1 MGVSILYI
9 LSMIFLISTFM
20 IYKKSE
26 NKLNFIKW
34 LIVGLASIYGYN
46 ILIGMIFGLL
56 NITLYIWLLSI
67 INILVGCIF
76 IIKPIKNRKIQ
87 KYTVSKLDIA
97 GITAVLILF
106 GVMFVKDL
114 YITDGDITHY
124 AVDSAIH
131 YRAAKHY
138 SDNLKIFINVE
149 DKSFFNFN
157 VMQTGAYI
165 NDGIF
170 MNVIHNITNI
180 DYAYLYQLF
189 ESITLFMCGLT
200 FYAFFMDKIKTK
212 RGLISSLFL
221 LGLYLY
227 GYPYNSWIFGF
238 SYLSVGIM
246 ATTLLLSLV
255 EFVYSED
262 KINKKLSYS
271 LIVICGMCLT
281 FSYCLFVPAVFS
293 AICIYCFLKDILNK
307 DEKKY
312 LKFFGK
318 NTLIITI
325 LLLIVTAF
333 GIGYLFI
340 PTFFIKGQTNLISAL
355 KIDGAIYSEKYVNFI
370 AYLPFAA
377 MYFVEIIKRIKL
389 KSLRYQDV
397 FSIFVVGFT
406 ALLYIGMMSGHM
418 AKYYMLKMYFIL
430 WTAVFAA
437 IIDIVNEN
445 IDKKI
450 FRLDGALLFLLFVV
464 LLVKRV
470 SAEMIFR
477 IYIMLVLF
485 LFTVLPEIINNID
498 LSGFKKLPKFLCKKF
513 EIKRIRVAPYV
524 YVILWGIFVC
534 SWAWIKA
541 GHILGEVEKH
551 SLPNLVGM
559 YYIENCEHR
568 KQIDLEQN
576 FNANE
581 LKLAR
586 YAKENLKDMNV
597 ENTELITMDYY
608 PRVWAVAVLEYKSD
622 TGIPYEKVI
631 QDTTIYTVEDALKDP
646 DKKYIVKL
654 VSKHQDRLEAYNKLM
669 EEVRNNKQIEILYE
683 NDNGFVAKINH

>member
-1 MGVSILYI
+1 MGASILYI
-9 LSMIFLISTFM
+9 LSMIFLISGFM
-20 IYKKSE
+20 IYKKSD

-34 LIVGLASIYGYN
+34 LIVGIASIYGYN
-46 ILIGMIFGLL
+46 VLIGMISGLL

-76 IIKPIKNRKIQ
+76 IIKPIKNREIQ
-87 KYTVSKLDIA
+87 KYTVSKLDIV
-97 GITAVLILF
+97 GIIIVLILF

-212 RGLISSLFL
+212 RGLISSLVL

-318 NTLIITI
+318 NTIIITV

-498 LSGFKKLPKFLCKKF
+498 LSGFKKIPKFLCKKF
-513 EIKRIRVAPYV
+513 EIKRIKVAPYV
-524 YVILWGIFVC
+524 YVVLWGIFVC
-534 SWAWIKA
+534 SWVWIKA

-654 VSKHQDRLEAYNKLM
+654 VSKHQDRLEAYNELM
-669 EEVRNNKQIEILYE
+669 KEVRNNKQIEILYE

>member
-307 DEKKY
+307 DENKY
-312 LKFFGK
+312 LKLFGK

-333 GIGYLFI
+333 GIWNRIF
-340 PTFFIKGQTNLISAL
+340 
-355 KIDGAIYSEKYVNFI
+355 IYSNIFYKGADKFNF
-370 AYLPFAA
+370 
-377 MYFVEIIKRIKL
+377 
-389 KSLRYQDV
+389 
-397 FSIFVVGFT
+397 
-406 ALLYIGMMSGHM
+406 
-418 AKYYMLKMYFIL
+418 
-430 WTAVFAA
+430 
-437 IIDIVNEN
+437 
-445 IDKKI
+445 
-450 FRLDGALLFLLFVV
+450 
-464 LLVKRV
+464 
-470 SAEMIFR
+470 
-477 IYIMLVLF
+477 
-485 LFTVLPEIINNID
+485 
-498 LSGFKKLPKFLCKKF
+498 
-513 EIKRIRVAPYV
+513 
-524 YVILWGIFVC
+524 C
-534 SWAWIKA
+534 S
-541 GHILGEVEKH
+541 
-551 SLPNLVGM
+551 
-559 YYIENCEHR
+559 
-568 KQIDLEQN
+568 
-576 FNANE
+576 
-581 LKLAR
+581 
-586 YAKENLKDMNV
+586 
-597 ENTELITMDYY
+597 
-608 PRVWAVAVLEYKSD
+608 
-622 TGIPYEKVI
+622 
-631 QDTTIYTVEDALKDP
+631 
-646 DKKYIVKL
+646 
-654 VSKHQDRLEAYNKLM
+654 
-669 EEVRNNKQIEILYE
+669 
-683 NDNGFVAKINH
+683 

>member
-1 MGVSILYI
+1 MLISILYI
-9 LSMIFLISTFM
+9 FSLIFLISSFM
-20 IYKKSE
+20 IHKKSD

-34 LIVGLASIYGYN
+34 IIISLASIYGYN
-46 ILIGMIFGLL
+46 IFIGMILGLL
-56 NITLYIWLLSI
+56 NITLHIWLLSL
-67 INILVGCIF
+67 INVFFGSIL
-76 IIKPIKNRKIQ
+76 IIKTIKSKEIQ
-87 KYTVSKLDIA
+87 KYTISKLDIV
-97 GITAVLILF
+97 GFISILIIF
-106 GVMFVKDL
+106 GVMFIKDL
-114 YITDGDITHY
+114 YITNGDVTHF

-138 SDNLKIFINVE
+138 SDYLKIFINVE

-170 MNVIHNITNI
+170 MNVFHDLTRL
-180 DYAYLYQLF
+180 DYPFLYQIF
-189 ESITLFMCGLT
+189 ETITLFISGFV
-200 FYAFFMDKIKTK
+200 FYAFIVDKIKTK
-212 RGLISSLFL
+212 RGLVTSLILF
-221 LGLYLY
+221 GLYIY

-246 ATTLLLSLV
+246 CTTLLLSLV
-255 EFVYSED
+255 ELIYSDD
-262 KINKKLSYS
+262 KIKKGISYT
-271 LIVICGMCLT
+271 LVVLAGMGLT

-293 AICIYCFLKDILNK
+293 AICIYCFLKDIINK

-312 LKFFGK
+312 LKIFGT

-377 MYFVEIIKRIKL
+377 MYFVDVIKRIKN
-389 KSLRYQDV
+389 KSLRFQDV
-397 FSIFVVGFT
+397 FSVFVVGFT

-450 FRLDGALLFLLFVV
+450 FRLDGILLFLLFVV

-470 SAEMIFR
+470 SSEMIFKT
-477 IYIMLVLF
+477 YIMLVLF
-485 LFTVLPEIINNID
+485 LFTVLPEIIKEID
-498 LSGFKKLPKFLCKKF
+498 LSKIKIVPQKLRKKF
-513 EIKRIRVAPYV
+513 EIKTIRVSPYV
-524 YVILWGIFVC
+524 YACIWGIFVC
-534 SWAWIKA
+534 SWVWIKA
-541 GHILGEVEKH
+541 GHVLGEVEKH
-551 SLPNLVGM
+551 SLPNLVGI
-559 YYIENCEHR
+559 YYSENCDHR
-568 KQIDLEQN
+568 KLIDLEQN
-576 FNANE
+576 FNKNE
-581 LKLAR
+581 LEITK
-586 YAKENLKDMNV
+586 YAKENLKDMTV

-608 PRVWAVAVLEYKSD
+608 PRVWAVATLEYKSE
-622 TGIPYEKVI
+622 TGIPYENVI
-631 QDTTIYTVEDALKDP
+631 QDTNIYTIEDALNDP
-646 DKKYIVKL
+646 EKKYIIKL
-654 VSKHQDRLEAYNKLM
+654 VSKHQDRVDAYNELM
-669 EEVRNNKQIEILYE
+669 KDVRQNSRIEILYE
-683 NDNGFVAKINH
+683 NENGFVAKIH

>member
-1 MGVSILYI
+1 MGTSILYI
-9 LSMIFLISTFM
+9 LSIIFLISGFM
-20 IYKKSE
+20 IYKKSDK
-26 NKLNFIKW
+26 KLNFIKW
-34 LIVGLASIYGYN
+34 LIVGIASIYGYN
-46 ILIGMIFGLL
+46 VLIGMVLGLL

-67 INILVGCIF
+67 INLFIGCIF
-76 IIKPIKNRKIQ
+76 IYQPIKHKKIQ
-87 KYTVSKLDIA
+87 KYTVSKLDIV
-97 GITAVLILF
+97 GFLIILIIF
-106 GVMFVKDL
+106 LVMFVKDL
-114 YITDGDITHY
+114 YITNGDITHF

-138 SDNLKIFINVE
+138 ADNLKIFINVE

-170 MNVIHNITNI
+170 MNVIHNITNVN
-180 DYAYLYQLF
+180 YAYLYQIF
-189 ESITLFMCGLT
+189 ETVTLFISGLV
-200 FYAFFMDKIKTK
+200 FYAFFMEKIKTK
-212 RGLISSLFL
+212 RGLISSLVLF
-221 LGLYLY
+221 GLYLY
-227 GYPYNSWIFGF
+227 GYPYNSWIYGF

-246 ATTLLLSLV
+246 ATTLFLSLV

-262 KINKKLSYS
+262 KIDKKLSYS

-312 LKFFGK
+312 IKIFGK
-318 NTLIITI
+318 NTLIITG

-355 KIDGAIYSEKYVNFI
+355 KIDGAVYSEKYVNFI

-377 MYFVEIIKRIKL
+377 MYFVEIIKRIKN

-397 FSIFVVGFT
+397 FSVFVVGFT

-418 AKYYMLKMYFIL
+418 SKYYMLKMYFIL

-437 IIDIVNEN
+437 IIDIVNSS

-498 LSGFKKLPKFLCKKF
+498 FSKFKRLPKFLNKKF

-524 YVILWGIFVC
+524 YAIIWGVFVW
-534 SWAWIKA
+534 SWVLIKA
-541 GHILGEVEKH
+541 GHVLGEVEKH

-559 YYIENCEHR
+559 YYEENCDYR
-568 KQIDLEQN
+568 KLIDLEQN
-576 FNANE
+576 FNSNE
-581 LKLAR
+581 LKLTA
-586 YAKENLKDMNV
+586 YAKENLKDMTV
-597 ENTELITMDYY
+597 ENTELLTVSYY
-608 PRVWAVAVLEYKSD
+608 ARIWAVATLEYKSE
-622 TGIPYEKVI
+622 TGIPYENVI

-646 DKKYIVKL
+646 KKKYIVKL
-654 VSKHQDRLEAYNKLM
+654 VSKHQDRIEAYNELM
-669 EEVRNNKQIEILYE
+669 KEVRNNNQIELLYE
-683 NDNGFVAKINH
+683 NENGFVAKINH

>member
-1 MGVSILYI
+1 MGASILYI
-9 LSMIFLISTFM
+9 LSMIFLISGFM
-20 IYKKSE
+20 IYKKSD

-34 LIVGLASIYGYN
+34 LIVGIASIYGYN
-46 ILIGMIFGLL
+46 VLIGMISGLL

-76 IIKPIKNRKIQ
+76 IIKPIKNREIQ
-87 KYTVSKLDIA
+87 KYTVSKLDIV
-97 GITAVLILF
+97 GIIIVLILF

-212 RGLISSLFL
+212 RGLISSLVL

-293 AICIYCFLKDILNK
+293 AICIYCFLKDIINK

-318 NTLIITI
+318 NTIIITV

-498 LSGFKKLPKFLCKKF
+498 LSGFKRLPKILCKKF
-513 EIKRIRVAPYV
+513 EIKRIRVSPYV
-524 YVILWGIFVC
+524 YAILWGVFVC
-534 SWAWIKA
+534 SWVWIKA

-654 VSKHQDRLEAYNKLM
+654 VSKHQDRLEAYNELM
-669 EEVRNNKQIEILYE
+669 KEVRNNKQIEILYE
-683 NDNGFVAKINH
+683 NDNGFVAKINR